1 MSHYKKMAA
10 ILIVIFIVGIMKI
23 QAQSMDS
30 QIQSPETDSGLLRK
44 PSSLPA
50 APQKDLTDVIVKL
63 LDINHGVRTDT
74 ANNSSHKVHI
84 SAVPAAGYTMLTGLA
99 GIIAANGAFN
109 IGGPTASN
117 ISTILTS
124 ITYSQYKQIILPLQA
139 NIWTLHN
146 KYNISTDW
154 RYLNYPSY
162 TYGLGGRSK
171 LSNVDSI
178 DYSYVR
184 FYQTVS
190 RYIAPNLYA
199 GIGFDYDYLWNIV
212 ETNPTAGKKTTFER
226 YGYTPTEVA
235 SGVTFNLLYDARKNS
250 INPDQGYFAHVV
262 YRSNF
267 TFLGSSNDW
276 SSVQIDLRHYIRLPA
291 SSDNVL
297 AFWNFDWLTVGGKTP
312 YLLLPS
318 TGWDPYNNTG
328 RGYVQGRFRGKDMVY
343 LESEYRFG
351 ITRNGLLGGVV
362 FANAESFSKKLYKEG
377 NIINPGAGL
386 GIRLKVNKFSKTNL
400 ALDYGF
406 GLEGSRGFAVNLG
419 EVF

>member
-1 MSHYKKMAA
+1 MSHYKKMVA
-10 ILIVIFIVGIMKI
+10 ILIFTCIVGIIKI
-23 QAQSMDS
+23 QAQSTDA
-30 QIQSPETDSGLLRK
+30 QIRSPEADSALLRK
-44 PSSLPA
+44 QSSPPA
-50 APQKDLTDVIVKL
+50 VSQQDLTDVIVKL
-63 LDINHGVRTDT
+63 LDINHGVRADT
-74 ANNSSHKVHI
+74 ASNSSHKVHI
-84 SAVPAAGYTMLTGLA
+84 SAIPAAGYTMLTGLA

-109 IGGPTASN
+109 IGGPATSKV
-117 ISTILTS
+117 STILTS
-124 ITYSQYKQIILPLQA
+124 ITYSQYKQIILPLQS
-139 NIWTLHN
+139 NIWTRNN

-190 RYIAPNLYA
+190 RYIAPDLYA

-212 ETNPTAGKKTTFER
+212 ETDPPAGKKTTFER

-250 INPDQGYFAHVV
+250 INPDQGYYAHVV

-276 SSVQIDLRHYIRLPA
+276 SSIQIDLRHYIRLPA

-297 AFWNFDWLTVGGKTP
+297 ALWNFDWLTVSGKPP

-362 FANAESFSKKLYKEG
+362 FANAESFSKKFYNEG
-377 NIINPGAGL
+377 NIIDPGAGL
-386 GIRLKVNKFSKTNL
+386 GIRLKLNKFSKTNL